1 LNTFDIQTASER
13 LNKEIAALK
22 FDRKPVELYDP
33 VKYILGL
40 GGKRMRP
47 LLALLGCYSFDDDY
61 EKAIKPSLAVELFH
75 NFTLIHDDIMDKAPL
90 RRGMPTV
97 HEKWNGS
104 IALLSGDVT
113 LIEAYEL
120 LEFVDPSIRLEI
132 FKLFNLTA
140 KQVCEG
146 QQLDMNFEKLNKV
159 SIDEYIEMIGLKTA
173 VLLGF
178 SMYMGARIGGSSKP
192 DAGKLYEIAQNIG
205 IGFQIKDDYLDVYGD
220 AEKFGKQIGGDILS
234 NKKTYLLLSAF
245 EKADAETLSRLKLVM
260 NTNVFKGAD
269 KVNEVMN
276 IYNKLN
282 IKEIAHST
290 MYSYFD
296 KALADLSALN
306 INSQKK
312 EFLIS
317 YFKYLMERES

>member
-1 LNTFDIQTASER
+1 MFDIKSATET
-13 LNKEIAALK
+13 LNQEIAALK
-22 FDRKPVELYDP
+22 FDRKPAELYDP
-33 VKYILGL
+33 VKYILSL

-47 LLALLGCYSFDDDY
+47 LLSLLGCYLYDSSY
-61 EKAIKPSLAVELFH
+61 AKAVKPSLAVELFH

-97 HEKWNGS
+97 HKKWNEN

-120 LEFVDPSIRLEI
+120 LEFVEPTIRLEI

-146 QQLDMNFEKLNKV
+146 QQLDMNFEKLDKV
-159 SIDEYIEMIGLKTA
+159 SIEEYLEMIGLKTA

-178 SMYMGARIGGSSKP
+178 SMYMGARIGGASVA
-192 DAGKLYEIAQNIG
+192 DAQNLYDIAKNVG

-220 AEKFGKQIGGDILS
+220 TEKFGKQVGGDILA
-234 NKKTYLLLSAF
+234 NKKTYLLLTAL
-245 EKADAETLSRLKLVM
+245 EKADAESLSRLKLLLS
-260 NTNVFKGAD
+260 TNIFKGAD

-282 IKEIAHST
+282 VREIAHKAIE
-290 MYSYFD
+290 SYFD
-296 KALADLSALN
+296 KALADLANLN
-306 INSQKK
+306 IKQEKK
-312 EFLIS
+312 EFLTG
-317 YFKYLMERES
+317 YFKALMERES